1 MMCKKCLVSAWFI
14 IPIPRVLTV
23 SLNPSQVASPFC
35 LDPVAAEELAVFTSF
50 FLTKTD
56 LVWFGG
62 QR

>member
-1 MMCKKCLVSAWFI
+1 MMCKKCLVSAWYI
-14 IPIPRVLTV
+14 IPVPQVLTI
-23 SLNPSQVASPFC
+23 SLNPSQVASPLC
-35 LDPVAAEELAVFTSF
+35 LDPVAAKELAVFTSF